1 MRKTSKGKGTSMGN
15 SPGVPKGSVTK
26 MGNKPSLKRKGRVT
40 GLKRRGSD

>member
-1 MRKTSKGKGTSMGN
+1 MRKTKTKGATMGN

-26 MGNKPSLKRKGRVT
+26 MGNKPSLKNKGRVT